1 MTERRA
7 LVDLTTIKLT
17 YYEKAKTTFAFL
29 KGKIHFIGMTPII
42 HITRQLRISNFS
54 HEPIQKNIFL
64 HQRMLT
70 NAITPSFIGSL
81 KF

>member
-1 MTERRA
+1 MIMTEHRA
-7 LVDLTTIKLT
+7 LDLTTIKVT
-17 YYEKAKTTFAFL
+17 YYEKAFL
-29 KGKIHFIGMTPII
+29 KGKSHFIGMTPIL

-54 HEPIQKNIFL
+54 HEPIQKNTFL